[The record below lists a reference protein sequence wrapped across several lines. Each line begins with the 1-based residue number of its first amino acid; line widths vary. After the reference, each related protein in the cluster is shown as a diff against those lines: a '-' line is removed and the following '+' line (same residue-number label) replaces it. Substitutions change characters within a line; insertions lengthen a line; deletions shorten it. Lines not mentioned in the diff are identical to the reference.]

1 VVRLLKHGLLVAL
14 VLAMGAGRQARA
26 QELPVLLEAPAA
38 PYPEAALAAG
48 LEGTVLL
55 SLEVSALGEV
65 LHAEVTEPAGHGF
78 DEAALEAA
86 SGFRFTPA
94 RTNTGEPV
102 EATITYRYIFSVEDV
117 PAVALA
123 GQVRAAGTRQPLA
136 AAHLILLSAEGHKRS
151 ATTDKEGGYR
161 IADVPDGDYALVA
174 EAAGFAESVAQVKV
188 VAGEIA
194 ETTFYLRPSR
204 RWEQQQADDEMIV
217 EGERIEPE
225 LVERRLSADEVQR
238 MPGTSGDIVRAVQS
252 LPGVARS
259 PFNAGQL
266 VVRGTAPGD
275 SAFTLG
281 GAPIPIVFHFGG
293 LSTILSPDIL
303 GEVAYMPGSYGVRYG
318 RRLGGAVDLRT
329 DKSAPERSR
338 GYASVDLFQ
347 ASLFVQGI
355 ISERWSLTFSGRR
368 SYIDTLLAPVIN
380 QTESA
385 SVRLPS
391 FTDAQ
396 LRALYRADDGGSVD
410 IMVFTSD
417 DRFSYTELDPDDPSE
432 EVESLL
438 KVQLSRGWL
447 QWQEVLGGGWTT
459 ELTASGGPEETSA
472 TYQGEDEIF
481 DERRSGALR
490 LEAVRAVPAEGW
502 AGWRLGIDVLAE
514 EVAFSYA
521 VEELS
526 SFTTYTSDEAGEAQ
540 VLYPSVYV
548 EQTQRAGRLE
558 GVPGVRVDAM
568 LTDTDFVALT
578 VDPRLALRFQ
588 ATDQTRLR
596 AGIGRYSQFPL
607 LRELIEPAGQPN
619 LTPEWALQASAGV
632 DHDFSAGFSGELT
645 VYHLWLRDLVI
656 GREDRFEFVLGPP
669 PTPPLDTDAYAND
682 ATGLSTG
689 AEGLLRY
696 EDPRVAAWL
705 GATLSRSTRVK
716 RPGADRGRFEYDQP
730 LVLTAAGSYK
740 LPRSISLGARLRLAS
755 GNPYT
760 PVANRG
766 FDLDEHTWYPIYD
779 LDNSA
784 RMPAFFAL
792 DLRIDKA
799 WTFERWQLTGYLDLQ
814 NATNRRNVE
823 LINWSRDWSEE
834 LRVYGLPIIPA
845 FGLKGAW

>member
-1 VVRLLKHGLLVAL
+1 
-14 VLAMGAGRQARA
+14 
-26 QELPVLLEAPAA
+26 
-38 PYPEAALAAG
+38 
-48 LEGTVLL
+48 
-55 SLEVSALGEV
+55 
-65 LHAEVTEPAGHGF
+65 
-78 DEAALEAA
+78 
-86 SGFRFTPA
+86 
-94 RTNTGEPV
+94 
-102 EATITYRYIFSVEDV
+102 
-117 PAVALA
+117 
-123 GQVRAAGTRQPLA
+123 
-136 AAHLILLSAEGHKRS
+136 
-151 ATTDKEGGYR
+151 
-161 IADVPDGDYALVA
+161 
-174 EAAGFAESVAQVKV
+174 
-188 VAGEIA
+188 
-194 ETTFYLRPSR
+194 
-204 RWEQQQADDEMIV
+204 
-217 EGERIEPE
+217 
-225 LVERRLSADEVQR
+225 
-238 MPGTSGDIVRAVQS
+238 
-252 LPGVARS
+252 
-259 PFNAGQL
+259 
-266 VVRGTAPGD
+266 
-275 SAFTLG
+275 
-281 GAPIPIVFHFGG
+281 
-293 LSTILSPDIL
+293 
-303 GEVAYMPGSYGVRYG
+303 
-318 RRLGGAVDLRT
+318 
-329 DKSAPERSR
+329 
-338 GYASVDLFQ
+338 
-347 ASLFVQGI
+347 
-355 ISERWSLTFSGRR
+355 
-368 SYIDTLLAPVIN
+368 
-380 QTESA
+380 
-385 SVRLPS
+385 
-391 FTDAQ
+391 
-396 LRALYRADDGGSVD
+396 
-410 IMVFTSD
+410 
-417 DRFSYTELDPDDPSE
+417 
-432 EVESLL
+432 
-438 KVQLSRGWL
+438 
-447 QWQEVLGGGWTT
+447 
-459 ELTASGGPEETSA
+459 
-472 TYQGEDEIF
+472 
-481 DERRSGALR
+481 
-490 LEAVRAVPAEGW
+490 
-502 AGWRLGIDVLAE
+502 
-514 EVAFSYA
+514 
-521 VEELS
+521 
-526 SFTTYTSDEAGEAQ
+526 
-540 VLYPSVYV
+540 
-548 EQTQRAGRLE
+548 
-558 GVPGVRVDAM
+558 
-568 LTDTDFVALT
+568 
-578 VDPRLALRFQ
+578 ALRFQ